1 MLASLYNPKIQR
13 GGTFSVGI
21 TAEDDQGN
29 AMDFSVY
36 DSMRIQVRP
45 AWVKN
50 STMSTIKDAPLLSMS
65 TTTGEIVVVTTLI
78 TLTLSAA
85 VTAALT
91 FNSGK
96 YELEMIKDAVTG
108 VSPEIIDKLLYGI
121 MYVTGEVVV

>member
-1 MLASLYNPKIQR
+1 MLASLYDPKIQR

-21 TAEDDQGN
+21 TAQDDQGN

-50 STMSTIKDAPLLSMS
+50 GTVSTITDEPLLSMS
-65 TTTGEIVVVTTLI
+65 TATGEIVVATTLI

-85 VTAALT
+85 VTAGLT

-96 YELEMIKDAVTG
+96 YELEMIKDAVPG
-108 VSPEIIDKLLYGI
+108 VSVEVVDKLLYGT
-121 MYVTGEVVV
+121 MHVTGEVVV